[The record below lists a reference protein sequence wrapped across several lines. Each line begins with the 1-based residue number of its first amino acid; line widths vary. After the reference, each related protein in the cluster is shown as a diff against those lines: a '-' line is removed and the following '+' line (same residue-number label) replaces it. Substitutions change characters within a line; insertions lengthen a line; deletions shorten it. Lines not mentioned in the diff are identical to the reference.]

1 MSAELFLDTNI
12 FIYAVDTTD
21 AAKREVADQ
30 LIRDTLAAGN
40 GTTSY
45 QVAQEFLNVVVTKA
59 RIPLGVDEAR
69 RFLDAVVL
77 PLVQVWPSPAL
88 FHDALDTHRRWG
100 FGFYDSLIV
109 AAARQAGARRLLTE
123 DLQHGQDIA
132 GLEIHNPFLLTPS

>member
-1 MSAELFLDTNI
+1 M
-12 FIYAVDTTD
+12 
-21 AAKREVADQ
+21 
-30 LIRDTLAAGN
+30 
-40 GTTSY
+40 
-45 QVAQEFLNVVVTKA
+45 VTKA

-69 RFLDAVVL
+69 RFLDAVLL

-88 FHDALDTHRRWG
+88 FHDALNTHRRWG

-132 GLEIHNPFLLTPS
+132 GLEVHNPFLPAPS